1 MSWEIGVSTGTFY
14 PFQTMEDA
22 LIAIADEGFNVVE
35 LFVQTPSEYTVI
47 YGRRVFRTLLRTG
60 MRLHSIHL
68 NSADLDPFSI
78 YEPRSRDAD
87 RLYRQA
93 LELGHTTGA
102 RVITWHGA
110 RRDEIENGLEPE
122 RVWDVVARWHEWAQQ
137 AEMTLTLENVSWG
150 MLHSAK
156 NVQEA
161 RAQLPNLC
169 FTFDTFH
176 SVEGG
181 TSPIELLQAMHGRI
195 ATVHVSDFNPYG
207 GRHLVPGRGLINW
220 PVLLRQ
226 FSNMRFNGPLII
238 ELSHLTDKTYHNAL
252 NESRGYLEE
261 VISELKLNIRQI

>member
-14 PFQTMEDA
+14 PFQTMEQA
-22 LIAIADEGFNVVE
+22 LGTIADEGFNVVE

-60 MRLHSIHL
+60 MRLHSIHI
-68 NSADLDPFSI
+68 NSNDLDPFSP
-78 YEPRSRDAD
+78 YEPRWRDAD

-102 RVITWHGA
+102 RVITWHGPG
-110 RRDEIENGLEPE
+110 REQIENGLEME
-122 RVWDVVARWHEWAQQ
+122 RVWDVIARWHEWAQQ
-137 AEMTLTLENVSWG
+137 AEMVLTLENMSSC

-156 NVQEA
+156 NVEES
-161 RAQLPNLC
+161 RAQLPDLY
-169 FTFDTFH
+169 FTFDTYH

-181 TSPIELLQAMHGRI
+181 TSPLDLLRAMHNRI

-226 FSNMRFNGPLII
+226 LNKMRFNGPLII
-238 ELSHLTDKTYHNAL
+238 ELSHLTDKTYTNAL

-261 VISELKLNIRQI
+261 VISELKLKLRPL